1 MLAPPAHP
9 DAALLSVRNLSVA
22 FASRGTLFGRSTPT
36 PVVKNVDFEIR
47 PGSVLALVGES
58 GCGKTTVARALL
70 RLLPTHSATV
80 TGSVTFEGQDL
91 LSLSG
96 TRLRAAR
103 ARVQVVFQDPGGS
116 MNPGMSI
123 ADIVSEPLMIHHP
136 QLTPAARLERCTQ
149 TLERCGISSS
159 FLHRHPGELSGGQR
173 QRVCI
178 ARALMT
184 QPSLL
189 VCDEPTSALDVS
201 VQAQILNLLS
211 DLRASL
217 GLACLFITHD
227 MGVVRQ
233 LADHVCVMHSGQI
246 VERGPTDSILDTP
259 VHPYTRQLLDAVPG
273 RGLGQRPGQGQVLP
287 SR

>member
-1 MLAPPAHP
+1 MPPSHP
-9 DAALLSVRNLSVA
+9 HTDESSPLLSVQNLSVS
-22 FASRGTLFGRSTPT
+22 FASRGTFFSKSRPAHIVRSVSFDVHTA
-36 PVVKNVDFEIR
+36 
-47 PGSVLALVGES
+47 SVLALVGES

-70 RLLPTHSATV
+70 RLLPSESATV
-80 TGSVTFEGQDL
+80 SGTVHFEDHDL
-91 LSLSG
+91 LHIRGSQ
-96 TRLRAAR
+96 LRAAR
-103 ARVQVVFQDPGGS
+103 ARIQVVFQDPGGS

-123 ADIVSEPLMIHHP
+123 AEIVSEPLIIHRP
-136 QLTPAARLERCTQ
+136 TLTNSDRLRLCTQ

-159 FLHRHPGELSGGQR
+159 FLHRRPAELSGGQR

-184 QPSLL
+184 EPSLL

-233 LADHVCVMHSGQI
+233 LADHVCVMQSGQI
-246 VERGPTDSILDTP
+246 VERGSTDAILDAP
-259 VHPYTRQLLDAVPG
+259 SHPYTRQLLDAVPG
-273 RGLGQRPGQGQVLP
+273 RGLATNP
-287 SR
+287 